1 MPAITPDSLTAT
13 DLPDLATEFGI
24 KRGADMQAFLGALK
38 DIISNELAIEHA
50 HTLTARTQRDE
61 ITVHLFTVAD
71 QRDALLADN
80 TSLREQLATQ
90 TAIAAELQD
99 AYDALRADYDALSDS
114 YPATPGTN

>member
-1 MPAITPDSLTAT
+1 MTSTAKDVATRAATVIAELTEKVTRAQA
-13 DLPDLATEFGI
+13 DLV
-24 KRGADMQAFLGALK
+24 
-38 DIISNELAIEHA
+38 
-50 HTLTARTQRDE
+50 TARTQRDE

-90 TAIAAELQD
+90 TVIAAELQD
-99 AYDALRADYDALSDS
+99 AYDALRADYDALSDN